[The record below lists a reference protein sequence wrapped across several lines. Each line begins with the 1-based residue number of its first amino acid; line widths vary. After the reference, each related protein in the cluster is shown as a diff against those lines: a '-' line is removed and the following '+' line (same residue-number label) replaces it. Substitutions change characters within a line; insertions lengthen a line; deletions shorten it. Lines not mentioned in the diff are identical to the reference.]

1 MGVKAL
7 FIADTDND
15 GDNELV
21 VGASGA
27 SDPKGY
33 IYIFDF
39 RNGRYQ
45 EVWKY
50 YVGEYLRHSSI
61 YVGDADNDG
70 ENEIVVGVSWYGRYA
85 MLIEHTY
92 GDNYR
97 VDWKTFYYYDVMCPY
112 IGDADNDGYNE
123 LILASSTW
131 DDSKIAIGDYT
142 NKNFLEDYC
151 YTDVDPLSGMLSISV
166 GDVNGDY
173 KNEIIV
179 AHSGAN
185 WAEEKEHY
193 SELTIF
199 EHSSDKTYK
208 KLCDKRIDYWTYE
221 NADSAIGD
229 IDNDGKNEIAIV
241 TSDALWIY
249 KYNNSKYILTWSCT
263 GVNTVFIGDSDND
276 GLKELILAGK
286 DGVKIYKSTQISK
299 NLKITITTNKKEYT
313 TGDIMLVN
321 ITIENLSNRIQNVVF
336 KWWITVPAEKIDTEP
351 LMSIPMTFPPNYKGY
366 FNYPITVGYWSSKT
380 FGAVFCVTLI
390 DQKTGKI
397 VDFDSTFWNYN
408 PSNTTIGKGAGNFV
422 SEIKKSLQE

>member
-1 MGVKAL
+1 MRVLLFAIAALFLIVNATAQDFTMYATISGAANNAIVGDVDNDGQNELVIAQGFNVSIWEHNPDGTYSLSWKKENLCSKVGVKAL

-97 VDWKTFYYYDVMCPY
+97 VDWKTFYYYNVMCPY

-131 DDSKIAIGDYT
+131 DDSKIAIGDY
-142 NKNFLEDYC
+142 NK
-151 YTDVDPLSGMLSISV
+151 
-166 GDVNGDY
+166 
-173 KNEIIV
+173 
-179 AHSGAN
+179 
-185 WAEEKEHY
+185 
-193 SELTIF
+193 
-199 EHSSDKTYK
+199 
-208 KLCDKRIDYWTYE
+208 
-221 NADSAIGD
+221 
-229 IDNDGKNEIAIV
+229 
-241 TSDALWIY
+241 
-249 KYNNSKYILTWSCT
+249 
-263 GVNTVFIGDSDND
+263 
-276 GLKELILAGK
+276 
-286 DGVKIYKSTQISK
+286 
-299 NLKITITTNKKEYT
+299 
-313 TGDIMLVN
+313 
-321 ITIENLSNRIQNVVF
+321 
-336 KWWITVPAEKIDTEP
+336 
-351 LMSIPMTFPPNYKGY
+351 
-366 FNYPITVGYWSSKT
+366 
-380 FGAVFCVTLI
+380 
-390 DQKTGKI
+390 
-397 VDFDSTFWNYN
+397 
-408 PSNTTIGKGAGNFV
+408 
-422 SEIKKSLQE
+422 